1 MSKNSFSV
9 YINAGKV
16 NRLNEIVSFP
26 LKPNSVFDNWQE
38 GISSLA
44 MSKINDGGEAID
56 HIPCQFEPG
65 TRKIYWMTGDM
76 KKGES
81 VRYQIRCDN
90 IDAELPERY
99 QIEKKPAHLLIGD
112 NIDAELPERYQIE
125 KKPAHLLIDVDGRT
139 FIRYNY
145 LGVWKPY
152 FWPVNGT
159 FGTVVRGAGGGDH
172 PHHTGLYLAYGG
184 HGEGGSANIWSDWD
198 EPPYGPCGKML
209 HQRFVNLSGGHVYAA
224 FVEELTYVKGNGDII
239 LEEKRTARAWYAD
252 GSARFLDLSFETS
265 PILDIGER
273 QFLFV
278 ARIAPS
284 MNIPDEGHVENSEGD
299 VGRREIHH
307 KRARWCDFSGKV
319 VDGINGISIFDH
331 PGNQEYP
338 GLWGEIA
345 VPSQITLLHHPPDEL
360 AGDRFCLNFRVYI
373 HDGEMAD
380 ADVENRYQSYVS
392 PVNVGIC
399 DD

>member
-1 MSKNSFSV
+1 MSKNSISV
-9 YINAGKV
+9 CINAGDV

-44 MSKINDGGEAID
+44 MSKINDRDEVIA
-56 HIPCQFEPG
+56 HVPCQFEPG

-81 VRYQIRCDN
+81 AKYQIHCDN
-90 IDAELPERY
+90 TDAELPERH
-99 QIEKKPAHLLIGD
+99 QIEKKPAHLLI
-112 NIDAELPERYQIE
+112 N
-125 KKPAHLLIDVDGRT
+125 VDGKT
-139 FIRYNY
+139 FTRYNY

-159 FGTVVRGAGGGDH
+159 LGTVVRGAGGGDH

-209 HQRFVNLSGGHVYAA
+209 HQRFVNFSGGQVHAV
-224 FVEELTYVKGNGDII
+224 FVEELTYVKGNGDIV

-252 GSARFLDLSFETS
+252 DGARFLDLSFETS

-284 MNIPDEGHVENSEGD
+284 MNIPNEGHVENSEGD
-299 VGRREIHH
+299 IGRREVHH

-319 VDGINGISIFDH
+319 GNGINGISIFDH

-373 HDGEMAD
+373 HDGETGD
-380 ADVENRYQSYVS
+380 ADMENRYQSYVL
-392 PVNVGIC
+392 PVNVEIC